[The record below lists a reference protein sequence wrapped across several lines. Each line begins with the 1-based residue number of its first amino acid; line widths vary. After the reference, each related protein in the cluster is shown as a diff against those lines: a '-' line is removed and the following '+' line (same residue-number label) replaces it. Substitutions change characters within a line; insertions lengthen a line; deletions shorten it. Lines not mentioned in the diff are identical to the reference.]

1 MPSSGWVTTLT
12 SIVDAVVPSD
22 ADRDAVVARA
32 IASLAA
38 LPAHKRRRLVIV
50 LTLLSTP
57 IGGLLLAGRACGL
70 AALDR
75 AARESA
81 LLRLEKLAPLR
92 PAFDALTR
100 LALFSAYG
108 TGGGSGDPL
117 WRDLGYPGPRD
128 DVPADLPVLPLTVLP
143 AHVEVDA
150 VVVGSGAGGGVAAA
164 VLAEFGLR
172 VAVLEAGPPLEA
184 TAARQREA
192 ESFGALY
199 LEGGLCA
206 SADLGVSILA
216 GACVGGGTS
225 VNWSTSLR
233 LPPALAQRWG
243 RALDRPDFVAELT
256 AAYDAVETRLGVQ
269 TARGHN
275 RNNAVLA
282 EGCAALGWDVRH
294 LPRNAPCEEE
304 RCGYCGFGCAYGN
317 KRSTVTTY
325 LRDAVNAGATVSA
338 NVRVTRVCIAS
349 DTVRG
354 VEAIDADGNA
364 LVIDAPLVV
373 LAAGAL
379 RTPGILAHSG
389 VRSPHL
395 GRHLHLHPTSA
406 VVAEFD
412 EPIEAWHGPMQSAL
426 CERFADLDDGFGA
439 VLEVAPAHPGI
450 QALGIPWA
458 GAVEHAAELA
468 PARSRAILI
477 AIARDRGEGRLAGGA
492 RTDVHYQLDP
502 DDGAHLA
509 RALGGAARIG
519 LAAGA
524 RTVRTLFRERLALE
538 QPDANAAALHAL
550 EAEIGRRIASG
561 TPPALFSAH
570 QMGSA
575 RMAART
581 DDGVLDPEGT
591 VHGIAG
597 LIVVDAS
604 AFPTASGVN
613 PMLTIMA
620 LATRATNALLARR

>member
-1 MPSSGWVTTLT
+1 VTTLT

-22 ADRDAVVARA
+22 ADRGAVVARA
-32 IASLAA
+32 TVLLAA
-38 LPAHKRRRLVIV
+38 LPAHKRRSLVLV
-50 LTLLSTP
+50 LTLLGTP
-57 IGGLLLAGRACGL
+57 IGGLLVSGQPRGL
-70 AALDR
+70 PGLDR
-75 AARESA
+75 AARERA

-108 TGGGSGDPL
+108 SGGGSGDPL
-117 WRDLGYPGPRD
+117 WRDLGYPGPRN
-128 DVPADLPVLPLTVLP
+128 DVPAEVPVLALTVLP
-143 AHVEVDA
+143 AHVAVDA

-164 VLAEFGLR
+164 LLAERGLR
-172 VAVLEAGPPLEA
+172 VAVLEAGPALEA
-184 TAARQREA
+184 IAARQCEA
-192 ESFGALY
+192 EAFGALY

-233 LPPALAQRWG
+233 LPASLAEGWG
-243 RALDRPDFVAELT
+243 SALDRPAFAAELA
-256 AAYDAVETRLGVQ
+256 AAYDAVEARLGVQ

-282 EGCAALGWDVRH
+282 DGCAALGWDVRN
-294 LPRNAPCEEE
+294 LPRNAPCEDE

-317 KRSTVTTY
+317 KRSTATTY

-338 NVRVTRVCIAS
+338 NVGVTRVRVAGGA
-349 DTVRG
+349 VRG
-354 VEAIDADGNA
+354 VDAIDADGKA
-364 LVIDAPLVV
+364 LVVDAPLVV

-379 RTPGILAHSG
+379 RTPGILARSG

-395 GRHLHLHPTSA
+395 GHHLHLHPTSA

-458 GAVEHAAELA
+458 GAAEHAAELA

-477 AIARDRGEGRLAGGA
+477 AIARDRGEGHLAGGT

-502 DDGAHLA
+502 YDGAHLT

-538 QPDANAAALHAL
+538 RADANAGALDAL

-561 TPPALFSAH
+561 TSPALFSAH

-575 RMAART
+575 RMAVSPGE
-581 DDGVLDPEGT
+581 GVLDPEGR

-597 LIVVDAS
+597 LVVVDAS

-620 LATRATNALLARR
+620 LATRATTALLARR